1 MFLRALNIGPR
12 LAAGFGVMLFLLI
25 GLGLFALYEMARM
38 DEISSEINDEWMPA
52 VRAVGDL
59 GTSIMRY
66 RVFTL
71 RTAADEDPV
80 MVEQNIER
88 MQAVKADVRANQKRF
103 EQVINS
109 PEVQAPYDR
118 YVDAQSEYFENA
130 DILVDF
136 VQQGDF
142 GSAMGIVNIA
152 LGGPA
157 DRMADALLELSDI
170 NQEGSRLADERGA
183 TVFAAAKLA
192 VIVAIVVAVLLGIG
206 LAVFLARSIVQPLG
220 QALDNAETIA
230 GGDLSQSIEV
240 KGNDEPA
247 RLLNSL
253 AVMRENLRSAISQI
267 SNSSTQLASATEELS
282 SVAEDSS
289 RSLQEQ
295 TDEIQQAASAVTEM
309 TAAVEEVAR
318 NATET
323 SESSGESASA
333 TKDGL
338 AKVRE
343 TRKSIQFMTD
353 EIDKTSESVNGLAE
367 QANDIGKVMD
377 VILAIAEQTNLLALN
392 AAIEAARAGEAG
404 RGFAVVADEVRALAH
419 RTQTSTKEIE
429 TIINNIQSG
438 TKDAVSSME
447 LSSTRAT
454 ETLAVA
460 KAAGEALE
468 RIAEG
473 IDDINERNQVIASA
487 SEEQASVAREVDR
500 NLVKISDIAT
510 QSAAGAN
517 QTSASA
523 EELSKL
529 AVELN
534 TLVSRFQL

>member
-12 LAAGFGVMLFLLI
+12 LAAGFGVLLLLLI
-25 GLGLFALYEMARM
+25 SQGIFALYEMSQM
-38 DEISSEINDEWMPA
+38 DEISTEINEDWLPG

-71 RTAADEDPV
+71 RVAADDDPV
-80 MVEQNIER
+80 MVKENIER
-88 MQAVKADVRANQKRF
+88 LRAIKTDVRKNQARY
-103 EQVINS
+103 EEVINTV
-109 PEVQAPYDR
+109 EERAVYDR
-118 YVDAQSEYFENA
+118 YVEAQEEYFENS
-130 DILVDF
+130 DILVDYA
-136 VQQGDF
+136 QDGDF

-157 DRMADALLELSDI
+157 DRMAEALLELSNI
-170 NQEGSRLADERGA
+170 NQEGSREADARGKA
-183 TVFAAAKLA
+183 VFVEAQTA
-192 VIVAIVVAVLLGIG
+192 VIAAIVVAVLLVIG
-206 LAVFLARSIVQPLG
+206 LAVFLARSIVQPLA

-230 GGDLSQSIEV
+230 AGDLSQPIDV

-253 AVMRENLRSAISQI
+253 ALMRENLRSAISQI

-323 SESSGESASA
+323 SESSSESASA
-333 TKDGL
+333 AKDGL
-338 AKVRE
+338 SKVLE

-429 TIINNIQSG
+429 TIISNIQNG
-438 TKDAVSSME
+438 TKNAVSSME

-454 ETLAVA
+454 ETLSVA
-460 KAAGEALE
+460 KAASDALE

-523 EELSKL
+523 EELSRL

>member
-12 LAAGFGVMLFLLI
+12 LAAGFGALLLLLI
-25 GLGLFALYEMARM
+25 GLGVFALYEMSKM
-38 DEISSEINDEWMPA
+38 DDISTEINEDWLPG

-59 GTSIMRY
+59 GTSMMRY

-71 RTAADEDPV
+71 RVAADEDPV

-88 MQAVKADVRANQKRF
+88 LQAIKSDVRNNQERY
-103 EQVINS
+103 QTVINT
-109 PEVQAPYDR
+109 PEEKKVYDR
-118 YVDAQSEYFENA
+118 FVEAQSEYFENA
-130 DILVDF
+130 DILVDYARE
-136 VQQGDF
+136 GDF

-157 DRMADALLELSDI
+157 DRMAEALRELSQI
-170 NQEGSRLADERGA
+170 NQEGSRAADAHAHE
-183 TVFAAAKLA
+183 VFAQAQTGVIAAIL
-192 VIVAIVVAVLLGIG
+192 VALLFGIG
-206 LAVFLARSIVQPLG
+206 LAVFLTRSILQPLN

-230 GGDLSQSIEV
+230 AGDLSQSIDV

-282 SVAEDSS
+282 SVAEDAS

-323 SESSGESASA
+323 SESSSESASA

-353 EIDKTSESVNGLAE
+353 EIGKTSESVNGLAE

-429 TIINNIQSG
+429 TIISNIQNG

-460 KAAGEALE
+460 QAAGDALE

>member
-12 LAAGFGVMLFLLI
+12 LAAGFGAVLLLLI

-38 DEISSEINDEWMPA
+38 DEISTEINEDWLPG

-59 GTSIMRY
+59 GTSMMRY

-71 RTAADEDPV
+71 RAAADEDPV

-88 MQAVKADVRANQKRF
+88 MEAVKADVRTNQERY
-103 EQVINS
+103 EQVINT
-109 PEVQAPYDR
+109 PEEQAVYDR
-118 YVDAQSEYFENA
+118 FVEAQSEYFENA
-130 DILVDF
+130 DILVDY
-136 VQQGDF
+136 VQDGDF
-142 GSAMGIVNIA
+142 ASAMGIVTIA
-152 LGGPA
+152 LGAPA
-157 DRMADALLELSDI
+157 DRMAEALLELSDI
-170 NQEGSRLADERGA
+170 NQEGSRQADERGA
-183 TVFAAAKLA
+183 AVFAEAKMA
-192 VIVAIVVAVLLGIG
+192 VIVAIAVAVLLGIG
-206 LAVFLARSIVQPLG
+206 LAVFLARSIVQPLA

-230 GGDLSQSIEV
+230 AGDLSQSINV
-240 KGNDEPA
+240 RGNDEPA

-343 TRKSIQFMTD
+343 TRKSIQFMTE

>member
-12 LAAGFGVMLFLLI
+12 LAAGFGVMLLLLV
-25 GLGLFALYEMARM
+25 GLGVFALSQMGRM
-38 DEISSEINDEWMPA
+38 NDISTEINEDWLPG

-59 GTSIMRY
+59 GTAMMRY

-71 RTAADEDPV
+71 RVAADEDPV
-80 MVEQNIER
+80 MVEQNIGRLDEIK
-88 MQAVKADVRANQKRF
+88 QDVLSSQERF
-103 EQVINS
+103 ERVINS
-109 PEVQAPYDR
+109 PEEQAIYDR
-118 YVDAQSEYFENA
+118 FVEAQTEYFENA
-130 DILVDF
+130 DMLVDF
-136 VQQGDF
+136 ARQGDF

-157 DRMADALLELSDI
+157 DRMAAALIELSDL
-170 NQEGSRLADERGA
+170 NQDGSRQADERGDA
-183 TVFAAAKLA
+183 VFGMAQTA
-192 VIVAIVVAVLLGIG
+192 VIVAIVMALLVGAGMALII
-206 LAVFLARSIVQPLG
+206 ARSIVRPLS
-220 QALDNAETIA
+220 QALENAEVIA
-230 GGDLSQSIEV
+230 GGDLSRSIEV
-240 KGNDEPA
+240 KGDDEPA

-323 SESSGESASA
+323 SESSNESANDA
-333 TKDGL
+333 DDGR
-338 AKVRE
+338 ARVDE
-343 TRKSIQFMTD
+343 TVESIRFMTE
-353 EIDKTSESVNGLAE
+353 EITKTSSSVNGLAE

-429 TIINNIQSG
+429 TIIKNIQSG
-438 TKDAVSSME
+438 TQDAVSSME
-447 LSSTRAT
+447 VSSSRAT
-454 ETLAVA
+454 QTLEVA
-460 KAAGEALE
+460 RAAGEALQ
-468 RIAEG
+468 RIASG
-473 IDDINERNQVIASA
+473 INTINERNQVIASA

-500 NLVKISDIAT
+500 NLIKISDIDT